1 MKVESFEILQ
11 SFIRTALV
19 RDELQS
25 RRRTGTDP
33 ISPENMLQMTIAWL
47 AGSGH
52 QVSRCLGGTNQQ
64 GPLDALDALTDGCA
78 RFAKEVPDETSFFS
92 GHYQR
97 YGVNVQAICDSLSRF
112 IGCCFDSTGKWET
125 RENTDAVVLLRILE
139 DVQFTRR
146 AL

>member
-47 AGSGH
+47 AGSGY
-52 QVSRCLGGTNQQ
+52 QCPELRIRAPTESRQRMFEL
-64 GPLDALDALTDGCA
+64 PDG
-78 RFAKEVPDETSFFS
+78 FAKEVPDETSFFS